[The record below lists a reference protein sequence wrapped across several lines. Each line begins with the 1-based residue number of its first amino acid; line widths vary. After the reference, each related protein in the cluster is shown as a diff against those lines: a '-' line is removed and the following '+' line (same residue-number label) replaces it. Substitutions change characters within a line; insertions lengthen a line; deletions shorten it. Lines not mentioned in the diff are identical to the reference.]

1 MEIVKRQRGRKIPFY
16 FTITPK
22 EYIEMKKADCEID
35 GKESADRR
43 AAWQKAA
50 LATGITKSG
59 KKKYVKYI
67 LNQNRRFVK
76 WTY

>member
-1 MEIVKRQRGRKIPFY
+1 MGKR
-16 FTITPK
+16 
-22 EYIEMKKADCEID
+22 
-35 GKESADRR
+35 
-43 AAWQKAA
+43 KAA

-59 KKKYVKYI
+59 KKKYIKYI